1 MTDTS
6 YQRNGSI
13 LFGDIGDDIVALSL
27 ERSLCYGMENVTAAV
42 WSLLEQPLS
51 ADELCARLLEQYDV
65 PPDRCRSDIA
75 VLLAELEKEGLVEA
89 RRTL

>member
-27 ERSLCYGMENVTAAV
+27 ERSICYGMENVTAAV

-65 PPDRCRSDIA
+65 PPDRCRSDIT